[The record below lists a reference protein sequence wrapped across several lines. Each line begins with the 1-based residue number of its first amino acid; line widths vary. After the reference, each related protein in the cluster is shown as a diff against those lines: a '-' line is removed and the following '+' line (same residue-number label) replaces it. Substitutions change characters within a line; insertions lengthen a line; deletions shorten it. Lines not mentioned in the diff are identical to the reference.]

1 MPAETTGSSRTRA
14 KHDRTPGEGQACW
27 GPFQE
32 SIDFSDT
39 TPSRSGDGQFP
50 QQADALWDSYL
61 LFDRDATWNGM
72 PSGVLSWGFTVMR
85 TRQQLA
91 ADLQYALTHVH

>member
-1 MPAETTGSSRTRA
+1 
-14 KHDRTPGEGQACW
+14 
-27 GPFQE
+27 
-32 SIDFSDT
+32 
-39 TPSRSGDGQFP
+39 
-50 QQADALWDSYL
+50 
-61 LFDRDATWNGM
+61 M